1 MTYDR
6 EPQEVAR
13 VTVVGAGLIGAGWV
27 ATFLAAGRAVAVH
40 DMAPD
45 AETKVREH
53 VARVWPALAE
63 RGLAPGASPDAVSF
77 HDLLEEALDG
87 AHFVQ
92 ENTPERE
99 PVKRALFGR
108 LGAALPVDV
117 LIASSTSNMP
127 VTLLQE
133 SCAYPERCVLG
144 HPFNP
149 VHLLP
154 LVEVGGGE
162 KTDRAA
168 VDAAIA
174 FYAAIGKHPVRL
186 EREILGHIAN
196 RLTAAMFREAV
207 SLVANGIATVKDVDD
222 ALRYGPALKW
232 AIQGQFT
239 TFHTSGG
246 AHGLNGFLKHF
257 GPGIVGRWATM
268 ATPDLA
274 DEALQTMLADQV
286 VEAHVGQ
293 SIAEITMRQ
302 DNLLA
307 DLIRLLEQSEQE
319 ST

>member
-1 MTYDR
+1 MTHYR
-6 EPQEVAR
+6 APEEISRVA
-13 VTVVGAGLIGAGWV
+13 VVGAGLIGSGWV
-27 ATFLAAGRAVAVH
+27 AAYLASGRDVAVH

-45 AETKVREH
+45 AEAKVRAH
-53 VARVWPALAE
+53 VARVWGQLEE
-63 RGLAPGASPDAVSF
+63 RGLASGASPDRLSVHAT
-77 HDLLEEALDG
+77 LEEALDG

-99 PVKRALFGR
+99 GVKRELFGR
-108 LGAALPVDV
+108 LGAALPADV

-133 SCAYPERCVLG
+133 TCAHPERCVLG

-149 VHLLP
+149 VHLIP

-162 KTDRAA
+162 RTDRAA

-186 EREILGHIAN
+186 EREILGHIGN

-207 SLVANGIATVKDVDD
+207 SLVANGVATVKDVDD
-222 ALRYGPALKW
+222 ALRFGPALKW

-246 AHGLNGFLKHF
+246 EGGLEGFLKHF
-257 GPGIVGRWATM
+257 ASGIAGRWATM
-268 ATPDLA
+268 TTPDLA
-274 DEALQTMLADQV
+274 DEALQARLASQV
-286 VEAHVGQ
+286 AEAHDGRSVTE
-293 SIAEITMRQ
+293 IAMRQ
-302 DNLLA
+302 DMLLA
-307 DLIRLLEQSEQE
+307 ELIRLIETPQG
-319 ST
+319 